1 VRRNVD
7 RNVTPERALCVRV
20 TQGEPR
26 PCERDVGVYGR
37 GEVGVIYR
45 EQDAVVTR

>member
-1 VRRNVD
+1 V
-7 RNVTPERALCVRV
+7 PH
-20 TQGEPR
+20 GESR
-26 PCERDVGVYGR
+26 PSERDVGVYGR